1 MAATVA
7 RAGLQRTYGLSN
19 PRTASLTLCEVLTSE
34 ASKPDFSARDG
45 TPDCAQDPQDDP
57 DHRKDATDGVEDGDP
72 GEIADNEKDDAED
85 DHGRS
90 NLRVA
95 AVAAADLRIPIV
107 RRA

>member
-1 MAATVA
+1 MA